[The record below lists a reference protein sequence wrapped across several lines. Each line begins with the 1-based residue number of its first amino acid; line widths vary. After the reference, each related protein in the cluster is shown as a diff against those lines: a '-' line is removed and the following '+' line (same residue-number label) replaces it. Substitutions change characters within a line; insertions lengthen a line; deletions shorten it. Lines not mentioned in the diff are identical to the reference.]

1 MPTVLFCWALLV
13 AIVDSGDITVWETKR
28 WTQTAHF
35 TDDGT
40 RFTGACF
47 LSGSRA
53 LVLGNDK
60 RSLSLWDSK
69 SSKRQWSS
77 GPMNVNAFALHP
89 AGNELYVNIC
99 DSTVI
104 EEINPVQ

>member
-1 MPTVLFCWALLV
+1 MLV

-28 WTQTAHF
+28 WTQTAQF
-35 TDDGT
+35 TDEGN
-40 RFTGACF
+40 RFTGAWF

-60 RSLSLWDSK
+60 RGLSLWDSK

-89 AGNELYVNIC
+89 AGNELYVNIG

-104 EEINPVQ
+104 DEINPVQ